1 MSNCTKKNNVI
12 RILIGGII
20 IAAAGLIIVSAD
32 SLYETGINKSGKT
45 FGSAAYANNEREE
58 PDLIA
63 AEATNGE
70 IGYVLKCELEE
81 AEGNCI
87 SNPEEAVAYTIE
99 KENKAATAFFTSINE
114 QTREEHVIDPAT
126 YKKALEDYVYNNK
139 SAYEVLSSIGVK
151 TRISESEAILQEAF
165 KAAQTANKKTI
176 NVYKK
181 DGKTIVGVF
190 EVN

>member
-20 IAAAGLIIVSAD
+20 IAAVGLIFVSAD
-32 SLYETGINKSGKT
+32 SLYETGINKNGKT
-45 FGSAAYANNEREE
+45 FGSAACANNEREE

-81 AEGNCI
+81 AEGNRI

-99 KENKAATAFFTSINE
+99 KENKASAAFFASINE
-114 QTREEHVIDPAT
+114 QTGEECAVDPTT

-139 SAYEVLSSIGVK
+139 SAYDVLSSIGVK
-151 TRISESEAILQEAF
+151 TRISGSEAILQEAF